1 MALLLKDYVPGSFN
15 KMVNDLL
22 EENMYQEKRTYV
34 PKANILERDG
44 EFEIQVVLPGF
55 DKKEISLDVEKGVLT
70 IRAEQGKTET
80 SEKKPD
86 EKEVKK
92 HVVMHL
98 NERVSGPFKRSFQLP
113 ENIKEDKIKASYEN
127 GILIIQLLKDKV
139 KQLKKAIEVK

>member
-1 MALLLKDYVPGSFN
+1 MALILKDYVPGSFN

-22 EENMYQEKRTYV
+22 EENMYKREEKRTYV
-34 PKANILERDG
+34 PKANILERDA

-55 DKKEISLDVEKGVLT
+55 DKNEISLDVEKGVLT
-70 IRAEQGKTET
+70 IRADQKE
-80 SEKKPD
+80 SEKGND
-86 EKEVKK
+86 KEVKE

-98 NERVSGPFKRSFQLP
+98 NERVSAPFKRSFQLP

-139 KQLKKAIEVK
+139 KQLKKTIEVK